1 MTIRPGD
8 FFFYLDFLS
17 WTRSNFIQLENHR
30 ANKYTWL
37 NLTNFSII
45 FSKSKHQK
53 KIRKLLNDFWCRGE
67 KLLWSVAVGTW
78 SFQNFF
84 FWWIQRHNFGEFFS
98 TYIRKAAI
106 KPFSFW
112 IFLQRLW
119 GFLMEEFFILSTPTY
134 FSPLLVK
141 REKTGIEIAHWG
153 DQTWSLT
160 FSIIVLCK
168 NVCVYAIT
176 SDIYYIKV
184 IGHQKQTSYRDRWQ
198 YFWHHSVIKHSG
210 LKS

>member
-1 MTIRPGD
+1 MRRVTNTNLLFWINLPVLTEHFLQANVPLSHLLNAKPPFISWWRPAFNEVND
-8 FFFYLDFLS
+8 S
-17 WTRSNFIQLENHR
+17 
-30 ANKYTWL
+30 A
-37 NLTNFSII
+37 
-45 FSKSKHQK
+45 
-53 KIRKLLNDFWCRGE
+53 LNDFWWRGKSCFGASSFQKFFDE
-67 KLLWSVAVGTW
+67 FRPNFW
-78 SFQNFF
+78 SF
-84 FWWIQRHNFGEFFS
+84 FS
-98 TYIRKAAI
+98 IAKAAI
-106 KPFSFW
+106 SHFHFGFSKIGNCTSRGIFHFIYYTPFLPPYFW
-112 IFLQRLW
+112 
-119 GFLMEEFFILSTPTY
+119 
-134 FSPLLVK
+134 K
-141 REKTGIEIAHWG
+141 KTGIEIAHWG

>member
-1 MTIRPGD
+1 MIFDVGGKSCYGVWREGHG
-8 FFFYLDFLS
+8 
-17 WTRSNFIQLENHR
+17 RS
-30 ANKYTWL
+30 KT
-37 NLTNFSII
+37 
-45 FSKSKHQK
+45 
-53 KIRKLLNDFWCRGE
+53 
-67 KLLWSVAVGTW
+67 
-78 SFQNFF
+78 F

-119 GFLMEEFFILSTPTY
+119 GFLMEEFFILSTTTTPTS
-134 FSPLLVK
+134 SPLFFWK
-141 REKTGIEIAHWG
+141 KKKKTGIEIAHWG

-184 IGHQKQTSYRDRWQ
+184 IGHQKQTSYRAIEIGGNT
-198 YFWHHSVIKHSG
+198 FGTILSPNIVA
-210 LKS
+210 